1 MLPWWVE
8 QKKTQQA
15 TEGFGEDHCVQ
26 TADGMRKSEGVEVEP
41 SFSLTEHQLTKS
53 SFDSWKTLLQSVSW
67 WFRSLCIE
75 TGKGNKCFYVTLTS
89 HISFQGHTYNHFSCF
104 LITGSTL
111 TLISLF
117 QSIRL
122 LTSEQMDGKQAWLW
136 EWSKRMIFFFF
147 LSLWFLPL
155 SSRDVISKSNQ
166 LCLK

>member
-1 MLPWWVE
+1 MLLWWVE

-15 TEGFGEDHCVQ
+15 TEGFGGDHCVQ
-26 TADGMRKSEGVEVEP
+26 TADGMRKLERVEVEP
-41 SFSLTEHQLTKS
+41 SFSFTEHQLTKS

-111 TLISLF
+111 TLTSLF

-122 LTSEQMDGKQAWLW
+122 LTSWTDGWQA
-136 EWSKRMIFFFF
+136 
-147 LSLWFLPL
+147 SL
-155 SSRDVISKSNQ
+155 VVGVE
-166 LCLK
+166 